1 MSDATRNYT
10 AAEFPAEGT
19 ADLAESVGAALR
31 KAREKRGLSLPQVSR
46 DLCLKE
52 DVLRALESRQYSAL
66 PKVPYCFG
74 FVRTYAR
81 HLGLEPEEMVRRFK
95 GEIGDVPQATKLT
108 PPQPLRSG
116 RFPGRAA
123 LTLSLLIAAAGYGGW
138 YYYTQRPAEISVPVT
153 SADADSPMAPV
164 PLLDQATAQKLNEAA
179 TDMAAAE
186 PNAEGAEPGKTGAT
200 TSSAAP
206 ATVKGKV
213 VIRAT
218 AACWVYIHDQKG
230 KVVFHKTMHKGDEYT
245 LPEQRP
251 DLVMELGNPAALQIV
266 IDGRTLKPIAG
277 AGQARRISLDPKEL
291 AKLP

>member
-1 MSDATRNYT
+1 MNDATRNFT
-10 AAEFPAEGT
+10 AAESPAEST
-19 ADLAESVGAALR
+19 ADSAESVGTALR

-52 DVLRALESRQYSAL
+52 DVLRALESRQYGAL

-95 GEIGDVPQATKLT
+95 GEIGDVPQPAKLT
-108 PPQPLRSG
+108 PPQPLRTG
-116 RFPGRAA
+116 RFPGRSA
-123 LTLSLLIAAAGYGGW
+123 LTFSLLIAAAGYGGW
-138 YYYTQRPAEISVPVT
+138 YFYMERPAEIVVPVT
-153 SADADSPMAPV
+153 SADAHAPMAPV
-164 PLLDQATAQKLNEAA
+164 PLIDAATAQKLNEA
-179 TDMAAAE
+179 TTAAAE
-186 PNAEGAEPGKTGAT
+186 PGAETSEPGKSGAT

-206 ATVKGKV
+206 SALKGKV
-213 VIRAT
+213 TIRAT
-218 AACWVYIHDQKG
+218 GACWVYIHDQKG

-245 LPEQRP
+245 VPEQRP

-266 IDGRTLKPIAG
+266 VDGRTLKPIAG